1 MIKKINNS
9 KLKIDNIYRLP
20 ASSNSRLNHIR
31 LDKNE
36 RADNHI
42 TSFFNKL
49 KNNITSDLISAY
61 PEFNKI
67 YKKLSRKLKVSSH
80 NIVFTAG
87 SDQAIKNTF
96 ELFYEKNKE
105 VITID
110 PTFAMVDVYCKIFKT
125 KQLKIGYDQ
134 NFQLR
139 LKDIYEAINKN
150 TSLIILANP
159 NSPTGTLIKKDDLTK
174 IIKKARR
181 YGVKVLLDEAYHEFS
196 TYNFSSKINDFDN
209 LIIIR
214 TFSKIFGLAGLRSGY
229 VLSNKEIIKKYFA
242 IKPMYE
248 INSIAVK
255 ALELLLD
262 NSKYIDSYLKEMREG
277 EIYAKQF
284 CKKNNYK
291 FIKCFANFFHVDF
304 NHDPKK
310 IQNHLLN
317 KKILV
322 KGGPGVH
329 NYENY
334 LRISFAK
341 KSTIKL
347 ILTAVKKY
355 LKSKIKI

>member
-1 MIKKINNS
+1 M
-9 KLKIDNIYRLP
+9 
-20 ASSNSRLNHIR
+20 
-31 LDKNE
+31 
-36 RADNHI
+36 
-42 TSFFNKL
+42 
-49 KNNITSDLISAY
+49 
-61 PEFNKI
+61 
-67 YKKLSRKLKVSSH
+67 
-80 NIVFTAG
+80 
-87 SDQAIKNTF
+87 
-96 ELFYEKNKE
+96 
-105 VITID
+105 
-110 PTFAMVDVYCKIFKT
+110 
-125 KQLKIGYDQ
+125 
-134 NFQLR
+134 
-139 LKDIYEAINKN
+139 
-150 TSLIILANP
+150 
-159 NSPTGTLIKKDDLTK
+159 
-174 IIKKARR
+174 
-181 YGVKVLLDEAYHEFS
+181 DEAYHEFS

-262 NSKYIDSYLKEMREG
+262 NYKYIDFYLKEMREG

-284 CKKNNYK
+284 CKTNKYK
-291 FIKCFANFFHVDF
+291 FIKCYANFFHVNF

-310 IQNHLLN
+310 IQNHLLK

-322 KGGPGVH
+322 KGGPGVN

-347 ILTAVKKY
+347 ILNAVKKY
-355 LKSKIKI
+355 LTFKTKK